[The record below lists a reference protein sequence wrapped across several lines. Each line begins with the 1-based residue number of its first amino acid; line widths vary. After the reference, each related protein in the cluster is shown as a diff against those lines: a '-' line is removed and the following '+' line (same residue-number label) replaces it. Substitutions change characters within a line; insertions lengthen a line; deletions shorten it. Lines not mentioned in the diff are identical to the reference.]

1 MLTDMLNNPFGRV
14 KFFFLGHNEKL
25 KGCEKMNGW
34 VLAILIILAFI
45 VVMFILILITKLT
58 ITLSLYHGNDNDHF
72 KVKLRAWFG
81 LLRYTIDVPM
91 VKLDDD
97 GPNILVEEKNI
108 RGDENSPSNEKES
121 KKKITPSNFINS
133 LNDTKEMITHVMEM
147 HKIIRNFL
155 KKVKIDH
162 VLWKTL
168 FGTGDAAAT
177 GTMTGAIWALKGS
190 IIGLI
195 SGYMRLQTQ
204 PSLEV
209 IPSFQKAVIQTQF
222 SCIIQFRL
230 GNAILVGFKI
240 LRYWRGGRAQF
251 KSKML
256 SRLSDEKQ
264 QSV

>member
-1 MLTDMLNNPFGRV
+1 MSA
-14 KFFFLGHNEKL
+14 
-25 KGCEKMNGW
+25 W
-34 VLAILIILAFI
+34 VWAVLIILAFLSFL
-45 VVMFILILITKLT
+45 FILILLTKLT

-81 LLRYTIDVPM
+81 LLRYTFDVPM

-97 GPNILVEEKNI
+97 GPNIVVEEKNI
-108 RGDENSPSNEKES
+108 RGKESEPSSEKES
-121 KKKITPSNFINS
+121 KKKITASDFINS
-133 LNDTKEMITHVMEM
+133 LHDTKAILIHVKGM
-147 HKIIRNFL
+147 HKIIRSFL

-162 VLWKTL
+162 VHWKTL
-168 FGTGDAAAT
+168 FGSGDAAAT
-177 GTMTGAIWALKGS
+177 GTITGTIWALKGS

-204 PSLEV
+204 PSVEV
-209 IPSFQKAVIQTQF
+209 VPSFQKAIIQTHF
-222 SCIIQFRL
+222 SCIIQFRI

-251 KSKML
+251 KMKML
-256 SRLSDEKQ
+256 SRLSEEKQ